1 MVRDSQLLAI
11 EEKEEEDLMEEKKE
25 EGWNVTHGV
34 GHGGGLAISDD
45 HSDPGHAGSGP
56 HVLGKHLSAE
66 RVQGVGGVGAAS
78 HVVDVVDT
86 LQQRGSETITRHVG
100 PSRT

>member
-1 MVRDSQLLAI
+1 MTQYVGPIGEREDEDDLN
-11 EEKEEEDLMEEKKE
+11 EEKEE
-25 EGWNVTHGV
+25 GWYVTHGV

-66 RVQGVGGVGAAS
+66 RAQGVGGVGAAS

-86 LQQRGSETITRHVG
+86 LQQRGSETITRLVR